1 MEMNKS
7 ERSPDMQK
15 VTLETPDRK
24 TPQNMLG
31 SCFDQL
37 FQYSPVVGRYIC
49 PLGLSKNWKNRS
61 SGLTFIIS
69 ISWDFLILRIRFPRR
84 GALENSILSSAES
97 LLRRSSLY
105 KLHEDVLSFNLQ
117 HRETA
122 SGLPGKTYYFF
133 LIKSTRSRGD
143 VCSASAS
150 LWPGNTEKHSH
161 LHVRIHSKS
170 SSSNLVVLEIFQ
182 ILIKKIRWFLNPVL
196 KSKRKEKSNNVISD
210 SQYSYFT

>member
-105 KLHEDVLSFNLQ
+105 KLHEDVLSFNLH

-133 LIKSTRSRGD
+133 LPSVLARAGTFVVLVPVSDREIRKSTAIFMYAYTVSPL
-143 VCSASAS
+143 A
-150 LWPGNTEKHSH
+150 
-161 LHVRIHSKS
+161 RILFNGF
-170 SSSNLVVLEIFQ
+170 SN
-182 ILIKKIRWFLNPVL
+182 
-196 KSKRKEKSNNVISD
+196 
-210 SQYSYFT
+210 